1 MGAEVTAVD
10 SPIKETMLR
19 QLGVDH
25 YIDYTQSDVTK
36 QHKTYDIVFNMVAN
50 SRYAEY
56 INLLNKN
63 GRYLM
68 GNPKLGDMLRAL
80 ITTKLSDKKAIFAL
94 AGETIEELT
103 TLSSMV
109 EAGKIK
115 SLVDKIYSMNNI
127 VIAHQRVET
136 EQRSGAVVLSFGVEI
151 KTNN

>member
-1 MGAEVTAVD
+1 
-10 SPIKETMLR
+10 
-19 QLGVDH
+19 
-25 YIDYTQSDVTK
+25 
-36 QHKTYDIVFNMVAN
+36 
-50 SRYAEY
+50 
-56 INLLNKN
+56 
-63 GRYLM
+63 M